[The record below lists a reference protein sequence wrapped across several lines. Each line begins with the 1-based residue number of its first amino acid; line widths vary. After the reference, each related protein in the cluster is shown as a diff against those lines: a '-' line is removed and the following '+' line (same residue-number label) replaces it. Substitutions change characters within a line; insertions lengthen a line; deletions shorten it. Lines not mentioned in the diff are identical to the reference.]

1 MPKRKM
7 LVEWDDDAQ
16 LSESRKKP
24 GQKSPLTRDANN
36 KLSHVTLSEVPDDES
51 TSNSDPIFIY
61 VSDSYDS
68 ERRTRDDETVEL
80 VSNLVLY
87 AVRTAP
93 EWAPVVQRWWV
104 EQGLPGLKSRWTRLP
119 RPLALRRRA
128 QQIISAEQADTE
140 TIDAD
145 QSSLTDLDAPRPTMS
160 RDEAQR
166 RLEAAL
172 AARRFSDEQ
181 LEVLRGARI
190 IDDELPEVEGTVD
203 SVPTLSAGDSIQPSI
218 EPAPRALDEGLAGI
232 ILSEEGSADMDH
244 ARVPVK
250 PGKVKRVLRQ
260 RRVR

>member
-1 MPKRKM
+1 MPKKKM
-7 LVEWDDDAQ
+7 MVEWDDDAQ

-104 EQGLPGLKSRWTRLP
+104 EHGIPGFLSWCTRLP
-119 RPLALRRRA
+119 RTLSP
-128 QQIISAEQADTE
+128 
-140 TIDAD
+140 
-145 QSSLTDLDAPRPTMS
+145 
-160 RDEAQR
+160 R
-166 RLEAAL
+166 RL
-172 AARRFSDEQ
+172 SD
-181 LEVLRGARI
+181 LI
-190 IDDELPEVEGTVD
+190 F
-203 SVPTLSAGDSIQPSI
+203 
-218 EPAPRALDEGLAGI
+218 
-232 ILSEEGSADMDH
+232 
-244 ARVPVK
+244 
-250 PGKVKRVLRQ
+250 
-260 RRVR
+260 

>member
-1 MPKRKM
+1 MPKKKM
-7 LVEWDDDAQ
+7 MVEWDDDAQ

-87 AVRTAP
+87 ALHTAP

-119 RPLALRRRA
+119 RPLAL
-128 QQIISAEQADTE
+128 
-140 TIDAD
+140 
-145 QSSLTDLDAPRPTMS
+145 
-160 RDEAQR
+160 
-166 RLEAAL
+166 
-172 AARRFSDEQ
+172 
-181 LEVLRGARI
+181 
-190 IDDELPEVEGTVD
+190 
-203 SVPTLSAGDSIQPSI
+203 
-218 EPAPRALDEGLAGI
+218 
-232 ILSEEGSADMDH
+232 
-244 ARVPVK
+244 
-250 PGKVKRVLRQ
+250 
-260 RRVR
+260 